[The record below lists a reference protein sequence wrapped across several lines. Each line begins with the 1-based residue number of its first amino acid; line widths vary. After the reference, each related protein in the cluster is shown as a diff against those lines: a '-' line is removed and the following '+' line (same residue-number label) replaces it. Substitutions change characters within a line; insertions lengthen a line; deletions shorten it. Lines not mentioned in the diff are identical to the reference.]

1 MSDDNKQDRSPRR
14 PELPQG
20 VPPKANKAALA
31 VFLSLLVLFA
41 SFFLF
46 SEKTQARQIPYSAF
60 LSYVELGEVD
70 TVQIVDQKEIKGY
83 LKAVDGS
90 LVEFSTSIPYFDLEL
105 LSQLRGK
112 NVKSLW
118 CRGGSVH
125 PYKFFLNLHH
135 GFLAFSLSG

>member
-20 VPPKANKAALA
+20 GPPKANRAALA

-41 SFFLF
+41 SFFFF
-46 SEKTQARQIPYSAF
+46 SDKSQARQIPYSAF

-83 LKAVDGS
+83 LKSVDGS
-90 LVEFSTSIPYFDLEL
+90 LVED
-105 LSQLRGK
+105 R
-112 NVKSLW
+112 KS
-118 CRGGSVH
+118 VV
-125 PYKFFLNLHH
+125 
-135 GFLAFSLSG
+135 